1 MFRVWYMEMRNS
13 QEERVIQ
20 IERIWDKSTVEV
32 MLQLPVINNN
42 TQNSHEDLLLWQTLS
57 SVLYRN
63 FLVWSSENLP
73 INLNGR
79 VKEREQ
85 HHSKWW
91 SQGLAES
98 LAQRLDHRRSGTQSP
113 LASLVAQR
121 VKNLPAMRETWV

>member
-13 QEERVIQ
+13 QEEGVIQ
-20 IERIWDKSTVEV
+20 IKRIWDKSTVEV

-42 TQNSHEDLLLWQTLS
+42 TQNSHEGLLLWQTLS

-63 FLVWSSENLP
+63 YLVWSSKNLP

-85 HHSKWW
+85 HHSKW
-91 SQGLAES
+91 
-98 LAQRLDHRRSGTQSP
+98 
-113 LASLVAQR
+113 
-121 VKNLPAMRETWV
+121 